1 MCKAL
6 IEARRSVSMCALKRE
21 LKRALKLYIEALD
34 ISKRVAP
41 RACQHSREQV
51 STEASTQ
58 ARPTRT
64 AQRCIHCRFVSIHD
78 SFIKVE

>member
-1 MCKAL
+1 MCKGL

-51 STEASTQ
+51 STEASTLKHAKPEQ
-58 ARPTRT
+58 PRDAYIVDLSVFT
-64 AQRCIHCRFVSIHD
+64 IHS
-78 SFIKVE
+78 